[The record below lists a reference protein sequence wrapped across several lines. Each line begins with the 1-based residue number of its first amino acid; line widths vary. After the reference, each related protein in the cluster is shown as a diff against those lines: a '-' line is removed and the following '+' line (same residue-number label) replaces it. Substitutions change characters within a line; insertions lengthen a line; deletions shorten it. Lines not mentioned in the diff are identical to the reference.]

1 MIANK
6 QVMNQDLMN
15 ILSHAKETDQQK
27 MLDYVQNKLSPEE
40 KHEVEK
46 LLIDSDFESDA
57 AEGLEQV
64 KDKDNLALV
73 VKDLNKSLTRKLA
86 NRRKNFLKRNKPSLM
101 LPVTATIIIIAL
113 VIMFY
118 LLLRDRF

>member
-1 MIANK
+1 
-6 QVMNQDLMN
+6 MN

-27 MLDYVQNKLSPEE
+27 MLNYVQNKLSPEE

>member
-27 MLDYVQNKLSPEE
+27 MLNYVQNKLSPEE